1 MQELKDEDEHAYALL
16 DSVPRCQLAACFLPA
31 GVYNY
36 GVRTS
41 NWIEILWEVMRR
53 IGLRKERSFLNQLVF
68 FVMYSV
74 VRYRHLVVKARAL
87 RQQESVFSPTKEMAT
102 TLVSNSK
109 FLVDRNCTVKQV
121 WDESKQQVMYSVK
134 VPVRHALSLLVIS
147 NHAQNTQLFSVFHSF
162 AV

>member
-1 MQELKDEDEHAYALL
+1 MLIKPDTESSARFIAVGQHEQGEALLSELKKDDKHAYELL
-16 DSVPRCQLAACFLPA
+16 NSVPRCELAACFLPA
-31 GVYNY
+31 GVYNF

-87 RQQESVFSPTKEMAT
+87 QQQECSFAPTKELST
-102 TLVSNSK
+102 TLVRDA
-109 FLVDRNCTVKQV
+109 FL
-121 WDESKQQVMYSVK
+121 
-134 VPVRHALSLLVIS
+134 PVQHGRGSS
-147 NHAQNTQLFSVFHSF
+147 
-162 AV
+162 